1 MTMQD
6 LWEGT
11 ENRERAGGRL
21 VLVLILAL
29 ALLLAAAYAAAA
41 LAAGDKVP
49 RGTTVSGVDIGG
61 LDQADAERRL
71 EQDLAEQAAAPIE
84 VSVVGSDPVSLDPG
98 EIGLSVDYA
107 ASVAAAGGE
116 QTWDPRRLWDYYT
129 GGDDLDAVVDV
140 DEDALEAAMSD
151 LGTDV
156 GTPPRNGA
164 VRFTTSGVT
173 TRDPEVGKGID
184 PAVAAEAVVAAYLD
198 EDASVDLDLSD
209 VQPDIDEGDVR
220 DALDSFANPAMS
232 GPVTLIFDKSRVRLS
247 PREYSDALAM
257 QPHNGELVPT
267 VDAAKLTDLVKGAT
281 SGKGKPVDAT
291 VKLVNGKPRV
301 VPSKPG
307 VTFDPDDITTT
318 FLDLVAMPEGER
330 KLEVEATVDEADF
343 TTRDARN
350 LNIREKVSEFTTY
363 FPYAEYRNTNIGRAA
378 ELVDGTVLK
387 PGETF
392 SLNGVV
398 GERTAENGFT
408 TGFVISGGI
417 FKEDL
422 GGGVSQMATTTFN
435 AMFFAGLKDIEHK
448 PHSFYIDRY
457 PVGREAT
464 VAWPSV
470 DLRFQNDTEH
480 GILIHSWVT
489 PSTPSSQGSV
499 TVQMYSTKVW
509 DISSSN
515 SERYA
520 YVAPGTRTLDT
531 PDCYPNT
538 GYSGFQIDV
547 TRTFRKHGESAVDH
561 TEKFHTTYTPA
572 DTVICKPPGSL
583 DKGNDNDD

>member
-11 ENRERAGGRL
+11 EKRERAGGRL
-21 VLVLILAL
+21 VLVLILVL
-29 ALLLAAAYAAAA
+29 ALLLAGAYAAAA

-61 LDQADAERRL
+61 LSQADAERRL
-71 EQDLAEQAAAPIE
+71 EEDLAERAAAPIE
-84 VSVVGSDPVSLDPG
+84 VSVEGADPVSLAPD

-107 ASVAAAGGE
+107 ASVADAGGE
-116 QTWDPRRLWDYYT
+116 KTWDPRRLWDYYT
-129 GGDDLDAVVDV
+129 GGDDLDAVVEV
-140 DEDALEAAMSD
+140 DTDTLEAALADLGAD
-151 LGTDV
+151 LGT
-156 GTPPRNGA
+156 PARNGA
-164 VRFTTSGVT
+164 IKFTGSGVT
-173 TRDPEVGKGID
+173 TRDPEVGKAVD
-184 PAVAAEAVVAAYLD
+184 PVAAADAVVAAYLD
-198 EDASVDLDLSD
+198 EDATVDLELSD
-209 VQPDIDEGDVR
+209 AQPEIDEDDVR
-220 DALDSFANPAMS
+220 EALDSFANPAVS

-247 PREYSDALAM
+247 PREYAGALAM
-257 QPHNGELVPT
+257 EPHNGELVPT
-267 VDAAKLTDLVKGAT
+267 VDADKLTALVRGAT

-307 VTFDPDDITTT
+307 VTYDPDDVTTT

-343 TTRDARN
+343 TTREARG
-350 LNIREKVSEFTTY
+350 LRIKEKVSEFTTY

-378 ELVDGTVLK
+378 ELVDGTLLK

-398 GERTAENGFT
+398 GERTVENGFT

-470 DLRFQNDTEH
+470 DLQFQNDTEH

-489 PSTPSSQGSV
+489 PSTPSAQGSV

-509 DISSSN
+509 DIAASA

-520 YVAPGTRTLDT
+520 YVGPGTRTLDT

-538 GYSGFQIDV
+538 GFSGFQIDV
-547 TRTFRKHGESAVDH
+547 TRTFRKHGESAIDH
-561 TEKFHTTYTPA
+561 TEKFHTSYTPA

-583 DKGNDNDD
+583 DDE